1 MDIDSDYGSDTHEVD
16 NGPVASTSNGSGTGA
31 QGRKRKGRK
40 GANAQDGGYAW
51 EGEFQRTWDVVQED
65 ATGSLE
71 SVVSDLV
78 RKRRRIQVGAQA
90 DGEAIQRGIIRHV
103 FLLLDL
109 STSMLDRD
117 LRPSRL
123 ELMLNHAQD
132 FVSEF
137 FDANPISQLGII
149 GLRDG
154 LAVRVTPLSGNPAEH
169 IKALQNKRKLEPS
182 GEPSLQNGLEM
193 ARAGL
198 GHLPSHGSR
207 EILGVFG
214 SLTTCDP
221 GNIHQTLDRCVKQG
235 LRISIIGLS
244 AEMAI
249 CKLMASRTDGALS
262 EPMRARWSCSTEIH
276 SWPSSYPGF
285 YGVAT
290 SELHFRDLILD
301 AVQPPATTTAA
312 ASLLNEAN
320 HQASLIQMGFP
331 TMTLTS
337 TTGPTFCACHAT
349 LKSSGFLCPRCK
361 SQLCAIPSDCPICG
375 LTVVSSLHLARSY
388 RHLFPLKTYKEVS
401 PAAESPSASSSGGAR
416 CRGCQEVLQRDRFQ
430 CPKCRHVFCSD
441 CEAFVHD
448 GLAVCPGC

>member
-1 MDIDSDYGSDTHEVD
+1 MEVDSDYGSDTNDLDH
-16 NGPVASTSNGSGTGA
+16 GPVASTSAAGA
-31 QGRKRKGRK
+31 QGRKRKGNRK
-40 GANAQDGGYAW
+40 GGNGQDGGYAW

-78 RKRRRIQVGAQA
+78 RKRRRIQIGAQA

-109 STSMLDRD
+109 STSMLERD

-132 FVSEF
+132 FVTEF

-154 LAVRVTPLSGNPAEH
+154 LAIRVTPLSGNPAEH

-198 GHLPSHGSR
+198 AHLPSHGSR
-207 EILGVFG
+207 EILCIFG

-249 CKLMASRTDGALS
+249 CKLMATRTDGK
-262 EPMRARWSCSTEIH
+262 IH
-276 SWPSSYPGF
+276 SLVLPAPLASANHGNDTDVVGF

-290 SELHFRDLILD
+290 SELHFRDLMLD
-301 AVQPPATTTAA
+301 AVQPPATSTAA
-312 ASLLNEAN
+312 ASLLLEAN
-320 HQASLIQMGFP
+320 NKASLIQMGFP

-337 TTGPTFCACHAT
+337 TAGPTFCACHAA

-361 SQLCAIPSDCPICG
+361 AQLCAIPSDCPICG

-388 RHLFPLKTYKEVS
+388 RHLFPIKNY
-401 PAAESPSASSSGGAR
+401 AEIAVDEGGGR
-416 CRGCQEVLQRDRFQ
+416 CRGCQIKLDKTRFQ
-430 CPKCRHVFCSD
+430 CPKCRNSFCAD
-441 CEAFVHD
+441 CETFVHD
-448 GLAVCPGC
+448 VLAVCPGC